1 MGLLKPDEG
10 QILLNNKNISDTSNF
25 NMNNV
30 YLPQDPII
38 LDEKINLN
46 ISLEEDKNL
55 ISKDNLNNSMIKA
68 NFDKIA
74 YDLPN
79 KIETTIGENGIRLSG
94 DRIKDLHCS
103 AFT

>member
-1 MGLLKPDEG
+1 MILGLLKPDEG

-30 YLPQDPII
+30 AYLPQDPII

-55 ISKDNLNNSMIKA
+55 ISKDNLNNSMI
-68 NFDKIA
+68 
-74 YDLPN
+74 
-79 KIETTIGENGIRLSG
+79 
-94 DRIKDLHCS
+94 
-103 AFT
+103 